1 MTNHIEGDSVE
12 EASPWQGWDQHHKPS
27 HRALHLKFDRAFTAS
42 CIHFP
47 DWICE
52 CLSENENRKNVVIK
66 SNSKA
71 PTAKHQ
77 SRRICINCELNKSF
91 TDKIKS

>member
-12 EASPWQGWDQHHKPS
+12 VASPWQGWDQHHKPS
-27 HRALHLKFDRAFTAS
+27 HRALHLKFDKAFTAS

-52 CLSENENRKNVVIK
+52 CLSEN
-66 SNSKA
+66 
-71 PTAKHQ
+71 
-77 SRRICINCELNKSF
+77 
-91 TDKIKS
+91 